1 MMAGFGVVV
10 AWPEDAVAFPPP
22 GTYLYDSHQVVAPVV
37 DFREEGARRLSCRS
51 RQKSFE
57 IMQKCFFLLFSG

>member
-1 MMAGFGVVV
+1 MMAGFDVVV

-37 DFREEGARRLSCRS
+37 DFREEGARRLSC
-51 RQKSFE
+51 
-57 IMQKCFFLLFSG
+57 IHWVA